1 MNLQKVWKVKNSQSI
16 SQELIDAAGNE
27 VVARLLYN
35 RGLDSAVKIINFL
48 NPLKMSFMAPSVF
61 IDMDK
66 TVARIKNAIE
76 KNENITVYGDF
87 DADGITSTAVLYK
100 TLETLGAKVNYY
112 LPDRESE
119 SHGLNTKALINI
131 ISKRKTKLIITV
143 DCGIGNIEE
152 VNFASS
158 FKADV
163 IITDHHEAPE
173 VLPNAFAIINPKAQ
187 NALKE
192 DLSIDE
198 LQSLSYLA
206 GVGVAFKLSCALL
219 EEFNKTEF
227 VDELLPLV
235 AVGTIAD
242 VVPLLGENRA
252 FVTMGLELIKVG
264 KNLGINELLKGAGV
278 NETTVTSETVAFTV
292 APRLNA
298 AGRLDSAEKA
308 LNLLISKDMDNIQ
321 ESVFLLNSLNSERQD
336 MCDNIF
342 REAVAIIEKNPEK
355 YKSSVIL
362 FNENWHL
369 GIIGIVA
376 SKLIEKYN
384 RPVFLMT
391 RDNENKTVVR
401 CSCRSISAI
410 NIYDVL
416 SAHSEYF
423 IKFGGHSMAAGFN
436 FDENV
441 ISFEDFSQLLNNA
454 IEIILESVDL
464 LPVLEIDAE
473 IDTKDIDM
481 DLIENIEKLQPF
493 GACNSSPVFALK
505 NLRLAQYKF
514 MGQNSNHLKLY
525 AVSSNNRQFECVK
538 WNTSEFNVPL
548 NSAIDIAFYPKI
560 NEFNGNVTI
569 QLDLK
574 DIKSDAIKKNKAVL
588 KILDHRRKTNILDQ
602 VVEYVNTSKKQ
613 IALFIEDR
621 KTEEKF
627 LKYDKIKS
635 KIFNRQSIPENTD
648 QIMFFDCPP
657 DSELFCKILSS
668 TKADTVHLMN
678 FDSESLGVVDFIKQL
693 SGMLKYSS
701 TKKDGNINLEE
712 LAKLTNTNNK
722 IIQMSLKLF
731 ADSEMIGLIAADNSD
746 CKVTFNT
753 SVEFSVLRQNS
764 LYKEIEDELSKIKE
778 YRRKIHSGDIE
789 DLEKLLMN

>member
-1 MNLQKVWKVKNSQSI
+1 MGLTKVWKVKNSQNI
-16 SQELIDAAGNE
+16 SQELIKAARSE
-27 VVARLLYN
+27 ILAKLLYN
-35 RGLDSAVKIINFL
+35 RGLDSVPKIVSFL
-48 NPLKMSFMAPSVF
+48 NPLKMNFASPYVFSDMA
-61 IDMDK
+61 K
-66 TVARIKNAIE
+66 TVTRIKQAVE

-100 TLETLGAKVNYY
+100 TLEAIGANVNYY

-119 SHGLNTKALINI
+119 SHGLNTKALVKI
-131 ISKRKTKLIITV
+131 ISKKKSKLIITV

-152 VNFASS
+152 INFANS

-192 DLSIDE
+192 DLTLEE
-198 LQSLSYLA
+198 LQSLSNLA

-219 EEFNKTEF
+219 EEFNKTDF

-235 AVGTIAD
+235 SVGTVAD

-252 FVTMGLELIKVG
+252 FVTMGLELIRAG
-264 KNLGINELLKGAGV
+264 KHLGISELLKTAGV
-278 NETTVTSETVAFTV
+278 NETTATSETVAFTV

-308 LNLLISKDMDNIQ
+308 LNLLISNDINNIQ
-321 ESVFLLNSLNSERQD
+321 EAVSLLNSLNSQRQD
-336 MCDNIF
+336 MCDDIF
-342 REAVAIIEKNPEK
+342 REAVSLIEKEPGK
-355 YKSSVIL
+355 YKSSIIL
-362 FNENWHL
+362 FNESWHL

-391 RDNENKTVVR
+391 RDNENLNIIR
-401 CSCRSISAI
+401 CSCRSISAM
-410 NIYDVL
+410 NVYEVL
-416 SAHSEYF
+416 SAHSDYF

-436 FDENV
+436 FDENA
-441 ISFEDFSQLLNNA
+441 ISFNNFSQLLNSA
-454 IEIILESVDL
+454 IELLLESVDL
-464 LPVLEIDAE
+464 SPVLEIDAE
-473 IDTKDIDM
+473 IDSKDLDM
-481 DLIENIEKLQPF
+481 ELVEKIEKLQPF

-505 NLRLAQYKF
+505 DLKLTQFKF
-514 MGQNSNHLKLY
+514 MGQNSNHLKLF
-525 AVSSNNRQFECVK
+525 AISSDNRQFECVK
-538 WNTSEFNVPL
+538 WNTTEFNVPL
-548 NSAIDIAFYPKI
+548 NSKIDVAFYPKV

-574 DIKSDAIKKNKAVL
+574 DIKSEALKENKVGL
-588 KILDHRRKTNILDQ
+588 KILDHRRKTNILEQ
-602 VVEYVNTSKKQ
+602 VIDYVNNSKKQ

-635 KIFNRQSIPENTD
+635 KIFNRQSIPENVE
-648 QIMFFDCPP
+648 QVMFFDCPP
-657 DSELFCKILSS
+657 DNELFCKILSS

-678 FDSESLGVVDFIKQL
+678 FDSESMEVIDFIKQL
-693 SGMLKYSS
+693 SGMLKYSAA
-701 TKKDGNINLEE
+701 KKDGHINVEE
-712 LAKLTNTNNK
+712 LAKLTNTNDR
-722 IIQMSLKLF
+722 IIQMALKLF
-731 ADSEMIGLIAADNSD
+731 ASIKMVEFKPLQDSDYKI
-746 CKVTFNT
+746 TFNA
-753 SVEFSVLRQNS
+753 SVEFNALRQHS
-764 LYKEIEDELSKIKE
+764 LYNEIEEELSKIKE
-778 YRRKIHSGDIE
+778 YRRKMHSGDIE
-789 DLEKLLMN
+789 DLKKLIIN